1 MQTSFSTQKLKPA
14 VLRCLSDSALPDDL
28 RLKVDPVDM
37 SQVANIGDVLDAV
50 RLRVG
55 EVDDGVP
62 GLPWLDMY
70 AAMSALQKAVRLG
83 NLPLAVAASRSVI
96 EGGNIAANWRRIR
109 TIAVEDIGVGDPEV
123 TAFVLWLAWQK
134 DLHKELGDLRL
145 SALALRFLGAA
156 TKSRDMS
163 DVAFWATL
171 PGAVDYLMDAFG
183 EMDSDRLVAIA
194 SSSAETFGVRHAAAR
209 ALFPVR
215 FEGASRWRRRRPEDR
230 APLYEALGLP
240 PALVFTIE
248 ADVAFGGDV
257 LTSAGPLVWAL
268 MSQSPT
274 VGTGA
279 DPLDPGDFEMVH
291 GVLGST
297 FDRHTRVGHRV
308 LGTMLKEHPPWVDF
322 FQAHPQARPKDCILR
337 AVFYAE
343 GGVLRPRL
351 TFEGSDDL
359 YWSILEAKFATTGIP
374 TLESGVTELLRITHE
389 ALPVLN
395 ERRRQA
401 LSKLAYA
408 AGFPAG
414 LSPRNEPGLP
424 SLPGE
429 ATTMLHADPTPS
441 TEGPPRPKPNTDESW
456 RRFVWMP
463 GEATLEPA
471 PKRPSELGVVPVANA
486 LAKLDA
492 LPSGSASGTLA
503 CPLPV
508 AEPPLQ
514 LSDLDLTSYTIMN
527 VDIGELSSVV
537 TELDREATA
546 ALIASR
552 EGSELPLVIS
562 TSAGHFLY
570 SGLERVIALGF
581 LGDVEIGARVVFQ
594 S

>member
-1 MQTSFSTQKLKPA
+1 
-14 VLRCLSDSALPDDL
+14 
-28 RLKVDPVDM
+28 
-37 SQVANIGDVLDAV
+37 
-50 RLRVG
+50 
-55 EVDDGVP
+55 
-62 GLPWLDMY
+62 
-70 AAMSALQKAVRLG
+70 
-83 NLPLAVAASRSVI
+83 
-96 EGGNIAANWRRIR
+96 
-109 TIAVEDIGVGDPEV
+109 
-123 TAFVLWLAWQK
+123 
-134 DLHKELGDLRL
+134 
-145 SALALRFLGAA
+145 
-156 TKSRDMS
+156 
-163 DVAFWATL
+163 
-171 PGAVDYLMDAFG
+171 
-183 EMDSDRLVAIA
+183 
-194 SSSAETFGVRHAAAR
+194 
-209 ALFPVR
+209 
-215 FEGASRWRRRRPEDR
+215 
-230 APLYEALGLP
+230 
-240 PALVFTIE
+240 
-248 ADVAFGGDV
+248 
-257 LTSAGPLVWAL
+257 
-268 MSQSPT
+268 
-274 VGTGA
+274 
-279 DPLDPGDFEMVH
+279 
-291 GVLGST
+291 
-297 FDRHTRVGHRV
+297 
-308 LGTMLKEHPPWVDF
+308 MLKEHPPWVDF

-456 RRFVWMP
+456 RRFVWLP

-471 PKRPSELGVVPVANA
+471 PKRPSELGVVPISDA

-492 LPSGSASGTLA
+492 LPSGSAPGKLA

-508 AEPPLQ
+508 AEPPLD
-514 LSDLDLTSYTIMN
+514 LIDLDLNNCTVMN
-527 VDIGELSSVV
+527 VDIGKLSSVV
-537 TELDREATA
+537 TELDRDVTA

-562 TSAGHFLY
+562 TTAGLFLY
-570 SGLERVIALGF
+570 TGLERIIALGF
-581 LGDVEIGARVVFQ
+581 LGDIEIGARVVFA